1 MKYLIMSIFLFS
13 SSLLSKEYTLKWYN
27 FITILDNIEFE
38 DKSIYRLVRADGSWE
53 DNEGFYGSLKCA
65 GPNKISSDNKIE
77 LNVSCYAY
85 DNEGEGNSENKVRW
99 KMASTFAGNLTQ
111 LGSSGVRFSEQIEVI
126 SGGNIK
132 VKFFDPG
139 ALVPALEIFDAVSSG
154 SIDAGWST
162 PGYWAGKVPALP
174 LFAAVPFGP
183 SAQEYIS
190 WIYYGGGKEL
200 FEEIYAKHNIK
211 GIICGVVPPE
221 ASGWFRKEIKSVE
234 DLKGMKMRFFGLGAK
249 VMEKIG
255 VSTQLIAGGDIFPA
269 LELGTIDATEFS
281 MPAVDLD
288 LGFYQVA
295 KHYYFPGWHQ
305 QSTLFELM
313 VNMDKWNKL
322 SDTQKAQIE
331 SACGDN
337 IRNGIAEGEAIQVEA
352 LKTLESKG
360 VKIHQWSQE
369 ILDTLEQAWLEV
381 VEEESARDEDFKRS
395 WESLSTFRKNIETW
409 KSLGYL
415 K

>member
-1 MKYLIMSIFLFS
+1 MAQKRPNLAQKWHFKTNMGIFGPFDVMP
-13 SSLLSKEYTLKWYN
+13 
-27 FITILDNIEFE
+27 DNE
-38 DKSIYRLVRADGSWE
+38 DKLPRWFFRYVGT
-53 DNEGFYGSLKCA
+53 
-65 GPNKISSDNKIE
+65 KI
-77 LNVSCYAY
+77 C
-85 DNEGEGNSENKVRW
+85 
-99 KMASTFAGNLTQ
+99 LT
-111 LGSSGVRFSEQIEVI
+111 
-126 SGGNIK
+126 
-132 VKFFDPG
+132 P
-139 ALVPALEIFDAVSSG
+139 
-154 SIDAGWST
+154 
-162 PGYWAGKVPALP
+162 
-174 LFAAVPFGP
+174 
-183 SAQEYIS
+183 
-190 WIYYGGGKEL
+190 
-200 FEEIYAKHNIK
+200 
-211 GIICGVVPPE
+211 
-221 ASGWFRKEIKSVE
+221 
-234 DLKGMKMRFFGLGAK
+234 MKMRFFGLGAK

-322 SDTQKAQIE
+322 SATQKAQVE

>member
-1 MKYLIMSIFLFS
+1 MLFS
-13 SSLLSKEYTLKWYN
+13 RSFIVIFSTLSLILSSCSNNESSSK
-27 FITILDNIEFE
+27 
-38 DKSIYRLVRADGSWE
+38 
-53 DNEGFYGSLKCA
+53 
-65 GPNKISSDNKIE
+65 SS
-77 LNVSCYAY
+77 
-85 DNEGEGNSENKVRW
+85 GEGNSENKVRW

-111 LGSSGVRFSEQIEVI
+111 LGSSGVRFSKQIEVI

-322 SDTQKAQIE
+322 SDTQKAQVE
-331 SACGDN
+331 AACGDN

-369 ILDTLEQAWLEV
+369 ILDTLEKAWLEV
-381 VEEESARDEDFKRS
+381 VEEESGRDEDFKRS

-409 KSLGYL
+409 KTLGYL